1 LTRGAYP
8 EVSRVFRSTVID
20 APIEAVWAV
29 LRDFNGHDRWHPAV
43 EESHIEG
50 VRAGDQIGAVRN
62 FRLASG
68 AQLREQLLEL
78 SDQHH
83 AYTYCILDS
92 PIPLVGYVAKVRLRR
107 VTEGNRTFWDWRSSF
122 STPPGLE
129 HALERLVAEDIY
141 ERGFAAVRALL
152 SGRTAKETD
161 GARPTSTPSRVP
173 AGTIRCHAVVVD
185 AHGGPDALQWR
196 GIEVPAP
203 VAGEVRIRQSAI
215 GVNYIDVNIRAG
227 RYPQFQAPLT
237 PGVEAAGEVVDVG
250 EGVAGILPG
259 DRVAYAC
266 LPPGAYCQYR
276 NLPSDRLV
284 ALPPAVSDEVAA
296 ALLLKGMTAE
306 YLLRR
311 AHRVRRGDMVLVHSA
326 AGATGM
332 LLCQWAKHLGATVIG
347 TVGSEEKARAARD
360 SGCDYPIVYTRE
372 DFVRRVQDITQGK
385 GADVVLDGV
394 GRDTLMKSLDALA
407 MRGHLVSYGQSSG
420 APEPLDIGLLTAK
433 SAKLS
438 RPAVFHYTADPAEL
452 HASAN
457 QVFELL
463 ARGVLRATINQRAP
477 LAEAGRVHR
486 DLEGRQTTGAS
497 ILVP

>member
-1 LTRGAYP
+1 MS
-8 EVSRVFRSTVID
+8 ECVSKVSRSTIID
-20 APIEAVWAV
+20 APIETVWAL
-29 LRDFNGHDRWHPAV
+29 LRDFNGHDRWHPTV

-50 VRAGDQIGAVRN
+50 VRAGDQVGAVRSFKLN
-62 FRLASG
+62 SG

-78 SDQHH
+78 SDRDHT
-83 AYTYCILDS
+83 YTYCILDS
-92 PIPLVGYVAKVRLRR
+92 PIPLIGYVAKVTLRR
-107 VTEGNRTFWDWRSSF
+107 VTEGNRTFWDWRSRF
-122 STPPGLE
+122 SAPPGLE
-129 HALERLVAEDIY
+129 PTLERLVGEDIY
-141 ERGFAAVRALL
+141 ERGFSAVRALL
-152 SGRTAKETD
+152 LGRTAEAQD
-161 GARPTSTPSRVP
+161 GALPTRARPRVL
-173 AGTIRCHAVVVD
+173 AGTIRCHAIVVD
-185 AHGGPDALQWR
+185 AHGGADSLQWR

-203 VAGEVRIRQSAI
+203 AAGEVRIRQTAI

-227 RYPQFQAPLT
+227 RYAQFQAPLT

-250 EGVAGILPG
+250 EAVVGILPG
-259 DRVAYAC
+259 DRVGYAC

-276 NLPSDRLV
+276 NLPADRLV
-284 ALPPAVSDEVAA
+284 ELPANVSDEAAA

-311 AHRVRRGDMVLVHSA
+311 AHRVRRGDVVLVHSA

-347 TVGSEEKARAARD
+347 TVGSEDKARVARD
-360 SGCDYPIVYTRE
+360 NGCDYPIVYTRE
-372 DFVRRVQDITQGK
+372 DFVQHVRDITQGR
-385 GADVVLDGV
+385 GADVVFDGV

-407 MRGHLVSYGQSSG
+407 VRGHLVSYGQSSG
-420 APEPLDIGLLTAK
+420 SPDPLDIGLLTAK

-438 RPAVFHYTADPAEL
+438 RPAVFHYTADPGEL
-452 HASAN
+452 RASAH

-486 DLEGRQTTGAS
+486 DLETRRTTGSS
-497 ILVP
+497 ILIP